1 MPQIQPEPIP
11 FAFDNGE
18 RLLLWSLRRC
28 AFACGDTRVVV
39 HTLRDVVGETGGT
52 RTHIALRRLLHQ
64 LARHG
69 RRQLSLGPPC
79 QSQATADER
88 QILQAIAAAQSAM
101 PGRTS
106 LHLAWLLPR
115 SSQALS
121 RALVQTIAEAMS
133 AGGLSLPY
141 LTRQSAPAR

>member
-11 FAFDNGE
+11 FAFDSGE

-69 RRQLSLGPPC
+69 RRRLSLGPPC
-79 QSQATADER
+79 LAQATTHER
-88 QILQAIAAAQSAM
+88 QILQAIAAAQSAI

-115 SSQALS
+115 PYQPQS
-121 RALVQTIAEAMS
+121 RALVQTIADAMT
-133 AGGLSLPY
+133 AGGFRLPY
-141 LTRQSAPAR
+141 LT